1 MEERYANSV
10 DMSRVKLSSWTLVSV
25 PDPKP
30 TPAWITFSIT
40 QSDPTESDI
49 RAGWGLG

>member
-40 QSDPTESDI
+40 HRKLKVIYVPD
-49 RAGWGLG
+49 GVWG